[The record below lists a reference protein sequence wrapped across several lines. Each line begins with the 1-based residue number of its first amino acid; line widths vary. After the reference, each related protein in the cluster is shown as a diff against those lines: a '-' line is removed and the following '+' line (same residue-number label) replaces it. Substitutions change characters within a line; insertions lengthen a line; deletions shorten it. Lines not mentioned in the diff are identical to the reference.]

1 MRYRLA
7 IVEDEQLSRDKLI
20 KYLNKYTKEQG
31 VDFEISTFSDGDEIT
46 FDYEAK
52 YDIIFLDIEMKR
64 QDGMSTARKI
74 RELDQDVIIIFI
86 TNMSNYAIHGYAVDA
101 MSFLLKPVPYFAF
114 SQELDKSIKRVKS
127 NKDGFILVPSDR
139 GLIKVNTKDIVYIE
153 SIKHQLFIH
162 TDEDEYVIRDTMKQM
177 ESDLAQYNFF
187 RCHSGYLVNL
197 LWVKKIVKD
206 EVIVGDH
213 TLKISRPRKKE
224 FVEAFMTYIGD
235 KK

>member
-7 IVEDEQLSRDKLI
+7 IVEDEQLSREELM
-20 KYLNKYTKEQG
+20 KYLNRYTKENS
-31 VDFEISTFSDGDEIT
+31 VDFDISTYADGDEIT

-64 QDGMSTARKI
+64 QDGMTTARKI
-74 RELDQDVIIIFI
+74 RKLDQDVIIIFI

-114 SQELDKSIKRVKS
+114 SQELEKSIKRVKS
-127 NKDGFILVPSDR
+127 NKNGYILVPSDR
-139 GLIKVNTKDIVYIE
+139 GLIKVNTKDIVFIE
-153 SIKHQLFIH
+153 SVKHQLFIH
-162 TDEDEYVIRDTMKQM
+162 TDQEEFTIRDTMKQM
-177 ESDLAQYNFF
+177 ESNLAQFNFF

-197 LWVKKIVKD
+197 LWVKKIIKD
-206 EVIVGDH
+206 EVIVGNH

-235 KK
+235 IK

>member
-1 MRYRLA
+1 MKYKIA
-7 IVEDEQLSRDKLI
+7 VVEDNKISSDKLI
-20 KYLNKYTKEQG
+20 EYLNRYNKEHD
-31 VDFEISTFSDGDEIT
+31 VDFEINTFFDGDEIT

-64 QDGMSTARKI
+64 QDGMKTARKI

-86 TNMSNYAIHGYAVDA
+86 TNMSQYAIHGYAVDA

-114 SQELDKSIKRVKS
+114 SQELEKSIKRIKS
-127 NKDGFILVPSDR
+127 NQDGYIIVPSDK
-139 GLIKVNTKDIVYIE
+139 GLIKVNTKEIIFIE
-153 SIKHQLFIH
+153 SVKHQLFIYT
-162 TDEDEYVIRDTMKQM
+162 TDEEYVIRDTMKQM
-177 ESDLAQYNFF
+177 ESDLAQYNFY

-206 EVIVGDH
+206 EVIVGDY

-224 FVEAFMTYIGD
+224 FIETFMTYIGE